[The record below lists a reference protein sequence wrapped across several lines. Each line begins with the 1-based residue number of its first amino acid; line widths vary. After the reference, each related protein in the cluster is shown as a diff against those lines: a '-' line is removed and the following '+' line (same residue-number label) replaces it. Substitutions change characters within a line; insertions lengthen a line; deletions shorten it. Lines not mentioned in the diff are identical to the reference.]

1 MRLNSCRN
9 LEGLQVVESSQT
21 IFIPRYLVVT
31 MSLEAIILVQA
42 VIPYSYLTDIVVD
55 GRRAEALFNVG
66 LAMSYVFGKLVE
78 DQPYV

>member
-1 MRLNSCRN
+1 LEVVKRFLFLNITALLCSWRA
-9 LEGLQVVESSQT
+9 V
-21 IFIPRYLVVT
+21 
-31 MSLEAIILVQA
+31 ILVQA
-42 VIPYSYLTDIVVD
+42 VIPYGYLTDIVVD